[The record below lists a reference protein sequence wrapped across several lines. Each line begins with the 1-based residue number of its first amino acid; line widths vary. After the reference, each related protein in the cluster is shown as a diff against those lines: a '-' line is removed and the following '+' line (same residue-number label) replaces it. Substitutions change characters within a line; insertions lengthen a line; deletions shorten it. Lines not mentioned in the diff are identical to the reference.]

1 MLYVLNIQRGFTR
14 RKFIIIFNIRFFPY
28 LNFFRN
34 EILKNCNYTDN
45 C

>member
-1 MLYVLNIQRGFTR
+1 MYLIYREDSRAENLLLFLIYV
-14 RKFIIIFNIRFFPY
+14 FFPY

-45 C
+45 Y